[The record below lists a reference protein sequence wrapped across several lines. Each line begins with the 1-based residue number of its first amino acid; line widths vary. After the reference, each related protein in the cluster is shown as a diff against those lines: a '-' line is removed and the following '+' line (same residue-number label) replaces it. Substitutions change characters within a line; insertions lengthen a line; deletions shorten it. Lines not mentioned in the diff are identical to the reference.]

1 MTTATTT
8 ATTTKSPQQQK
19 LDKEKEDNAS
29 FTFKFT
35 YRKKTYRFRSAS
47 DNFDTLYTMIA
58 LRIHRSGF
66 SVFYTDEDHDRVVM
80 TMHADVMD
88 AVHLARCLGQDRAL
102 LLVAFDDDEDDD
114 DESKKRIP
122 PKNAAP
128 LLIPTAFTILG
139 ILFLGM
145 LTKRHRR

>member
-8 ATTTKSPQQQK
+8 ATTTKSPQHT
-19 LDKEKEDNAS
+19 KEEDTS

-35 YRKKTYRFRSAS
+35 YRNKTYRFRSAS

-80 TMHADVMD
+80 TAHADVMD

-102 LLVAFDDDEDDD
+102 LLVAFDDNDD
-114 DESKKRIP
+114 DEPKRNIP
-122 PKNAAP
+122 PKKASP
-128 LLIPTAFTILG
+128 LLISTAFTVLG

-145 LTKRHRR
+145 LTKKHRPCR